1 MSVELDRT
9 IGFQGQRQRTGL
21 ARQLVELGRR
31 SDRLAVHVG
40 DDIVDA
46 NLGSLSRATW
56 HYLLHDYAPPNWGFR
71 SRLYQD
77 ARVIDTA
84 AVHGLRRV
92 GGNDLAGNVELRQ
105 PGSGRDP
112 ASADPIDFNARFG
125 VSQQHAESPEQLVDV
140 ADWLLVDAQDG
151 IAGLE
156 SPLGSRRAADHNAH
170 RDTLASR
177 DGPLELNPEKTI
189 LDCFALFK
197 HVDDAADSG
206 SARDRITAGGLSAR
220 DCGQRS
226 RRSDHLAA
234 QVDERA
240 AATTQ
245 IQSSVDLK
253 ECPVPM
259 QWLLL
264 RPLWRRFLLLF
275 LGIPRCAPAAV

>member
-1 MSVELDRT
+1 MSVELDRAL
-9 IGFQGQRQRTGL
+9 GFQGQRQRTGR
-21 ARQLVELGRR
+21 ASQLVEFGWR

-125 VSQQHAESPEQLVDV
+125 ASQQHAEGPEQLVDV
-140 ADWLLVDAQDG
+140 ADWLVVDG
-151 IAGLE
+151 HNRIAPSQPCL
-156 SPLGSRRAADHNAH
+156 L
-170 RDTLASR
+170 
-177 DGPLELNPEKTI
+177 
-189 LDCFALFK
+189 
-197 HVDDAADSG
+197 SG
-206 SARDRITAGGLSAR
+206 R
-220 DCGQRS
+220 
-226 RRSDHLAA
+226 
-234 QVDERA
+234 
-240 AATTQ
+240 
-245 IQSSVDLK
+245 
-253 ECPVPM
+253 
-259 QWLLL
+259 
-264 RPLWRRFLLLF
+264 
-275 LGIPRCAPAAV
+275 